1 MNLDIEPSQP
11 RPEKFSFS
19 THAGA
24 TIEHQTFG
32 TPSEQTGSSE
42 VPSSRPS
49 SPQTRPSIR
58 ARLAMFSAGRL
69 RRTAL
74 RRSAQQGG
82 EESQLAMP
90 DGFRATARPLQE
102 DEQFLNTLELLP
114 FAVLMTNQH
123 GQIVLAN
130 AVTEKLFGYSRDA
143 LIGASADLLMPAWQ
157 ANFHVAQPAD
167 MISLP
172 SIRPVGAACDLVA
185 RREDGTEF
193 PAEITAN
200 PISSGSE
207 HYTLTVVIDRTE
219 RYELRRNRQQLA
231 HLTRVSTLGE
241 LAGSLAHELNQPLT
255 AILSNVQAAQR
266 FLTTQ
271 PINLTEVREILQDL
285 VADNHRASEV
295 IRKIRALVKKGE
307 FEAAPLSLASV
318 IGDVALLVHSD
329 AIVRGIRVLLTIS
342 PELPPVHGDRV
353 QVQQVVLNLLLN
365 AFDALQSRSTQ
376 DRVVVVEAT
385 HDSAGMLRIAVRDR
399 GTGFDRDKLDKLFMP
414 FFTSKREGLGLGLS
428 ISRSIVEMHGGRIWA
443 ENNKDQGAT
452 FYFTLP
458 TGVAAKRARS
468 PHQP

>member
-1 MNLDIEPSQP
+1 MNLDIELPQP
-11 RPEKFSFS
+11 RHEKFSFS
-19 THAGA
+19 THADA
-24 TIEHQTFG
+24 TIEHQTLG
-32 TPSEQTGSSE
+32 APSEQAGCGE
-42 VPSSRPS
+42 VPSSCPS
-49 SPQTRPSIR
+49 LPQTRPSIR
-58 ARLAMFSAGRL
+58 ARLAMFSTGRL
-69 RRTAL
+69 RRTAS
-74 RRSAQQGG
+74 RHRVQQGR
-82 EESQLAMP
+82 EESRLIP
-90 DGFRATARPLQE
+90 DAAARQTEENKKFR
-102 DEQFLNTLELLP
+102 DTLELLP
-114 FAVLMTNQH
+114 FAVLLTDQH
-123 GQIVLAN
+123 GQIALVN
-130 AVTEKLFGYSRDA
+130 AVTEKLFGYSRDE
-143 LIGASADLLMPAWQ
+143 LIGKSVDLLMPAWQ
-157 ANFHVAQPAD
+157 ANFHAAQPAD
-167 MISLP
+167 MTSLP
-172 SIRPVGAACDLVA
+172 LARAVGSARDQAA

-200 PISSGSE
+200 PMSFDGE
-207 HYTLTVVIDRTE
+207 PYTFTVVIDRTE
-219 RYELRRNRQQLA
+219 RYELQRNRQELA

-266 FLTTQ
+266 FMTTQ
-271 PINLTEVREILQDL
+271 SVNLTEVREILQDI

-295 IRKIRALVKKGE
+295 IRKIRALVKKSE
-307 FEAAPLSLASV
+307 LEAAPLSLLSV
-318 IGDVALLVHSD
+318 VGDVALLVHSD
-329 AIVRGIRVLLTIS
+329 AIVRGIRVLLRIS

-365 AFDALQSRSTQ
+365 AFDALESRSSL

-385 HDSAGMLRIAVRDR
+385 HDSAGMVRVAVRDR
-399 GTGFDRDKLDKLFMP
+399 GMGLDHDKLDKLFMP